1 MLGGLSSG
9 VFELSSSI
17 TTNLNNNK
25 LNPNEVIEGIWED
38 SPNNSKNNVE
48 KSQLESVENAQEN
61 GIIEETRILTLD
73 DLTKDVLKTKPPY
86 SPRPKR
92 WIKNGGSVAIDTN
105 GTWIY
110 TDSNGVTVKYTDGYP
125 DFESAGTVEQKVN
138 IGGFKNRTSD
148 VRKANALV
156 SGGPC
161 KKGYVWHH
169 SQDGQTMMLI
179 KEEIHKKFTHR
190 GGFSL
195 MKMKR
200 RE

>member
-1 MLGGLSSG
+1 
-9 VFELSSSI
+9 VPKI
-17 TTNLNNNK
+17 NQD
-25 LNPNEVIEGIWED
+25 EVIEGIWED
-38 SPNNSKNNVE
+38 SPKRDKNIVE
-48 KSQLESVENAQEN
+48 KSQLKSVENVDGN
-61 GIIEETRILTLD
+61 GIIKEPKVLTLD
-73 DLTKDVLKTKPPY
+73 DLTGDVLKTKPPY

-92 WIKNGGSVAIDTN
+92 WMKNGGSIAIDN
-105 GTWIY
+105 KGNWIY
-110 TDSNGVTVKYTDGYP
+110 TDSNGVTVKYIDGYP

-138 IGGFKNRTSD
+138 IGGFKSRTSD

-156 SGGPC
+156 SGGPY

>member
-1 MLGGLSSG
+1 MKEAISQGENASFFDEH
-9 VFELSSSI
+9 FEKSTPKI
-17 TTNLNNNK
+17 
-25 LNPNEVIEGIWED
+25 NPDEVIEGIWED

-48 KSQLESVENAQEN
+48 KSQLESVENIGEN
-61 GIIEETRILTLD
+61 GIIEKTRVLTLD

-92 WIKNGGSVAIDTN
+92 WLKKGGKIEIAADGN
-105 GTWIY
+105 WIY
-110 TDSNGVTVKYTDGYP
+110 TDLDGVTVKYTDGYP
-125 DFESAGTVEQKVN
+125 DFETAGVVEQKVN